1 MKKLIGYEIKNLNNM
16 IERKIINVHKPLK
29 SECII
34 TPIQVKIIEYIMEN
48 NGNTVYQ
55 RDLEKNL
62 NLRRST
68 ISGILQT
75 MEKNNIIIRVNSKV
89 DARSKEIKL
98 TDRCL
103 SKVNFLKGKTIDFEN
118 KIKCGISNKELDV
131 FFSVIDKIKNNVENL

>member
-1 MKKLIGYEIKNLNNM
+1 MKKIIGYEIKNLNNM
-16 IERKIINVHKPLK
+16 IERKIIDIHKPLK

-48 NGNTVYQ
+48 NSNIVYQ
-55 RDLEKNL
+55 RDIEKYL

-75 MEKNNIIIRVNSKV
+75 MEKNNIIVRINSKI

-98 TDRCL
+98 TDKCL
-103 SKVNFLKGKTIDFEN
+103 SKVNYLRGKTMDFEN
-118 KIKCGISNKELDV
+118 KIKNSISNEELDV
-131 FFSVIDKIKNNVENL
+131 FFSVIDKIKNNIENL